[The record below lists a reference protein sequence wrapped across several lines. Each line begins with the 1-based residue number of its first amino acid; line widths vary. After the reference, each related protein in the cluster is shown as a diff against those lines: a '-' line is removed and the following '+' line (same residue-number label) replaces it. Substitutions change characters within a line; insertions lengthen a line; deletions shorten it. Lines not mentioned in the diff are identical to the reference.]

1 MFYDSGTPA
10 VFELYFLSKT
20 KIGMEKA
27 EDISQG
33 LNFIR
38 LPISIAYS
46 VVGTYLRKKMIGETI
61 SSEDEDGKVSTY
73 AEILDLSLEK
83 SQDEAY
89 DLALE
94 LKFKTL
100 TTFFRNKEGKILL
113 HLSLDFDKEEQL
125 VSVNNFKLEGNTKNW
140 LLNRFLET
148 IGNTFMHGK
157 IKNKMKFDFRP
168 EIEKHLRSMNEKLGN
183 RLEVAEGIFLFGR
196 LNTFKISE
204 IIPQASRFLVLVS
217 FEGNTLLNIEKI
229 SSQPQI

>member
-1 MFYDSGTPA
+1 
-10 VFELYFLSKT
+10 
-20 KIGMEKA
+20 MEKA
-27 EDISQG
+27 EDLSQG

-38 LPISIAYS
+38 LPISLAYT
-46 VVGTYLRKKMIGETI
+46 VVETYLRKKMIGETI
-61 SSEDEDGKVSTY
+61 SSEAEDGKVTIY

-94 LKFKTL
+94 LKLKTL

-113 HLSLDFDKEEQL
+113 HLSLDFDQEAQL
-125 VSVNNFKLEGNTKNW
+125 ASVNNFRLEGNTKNW
-140 LLNRFLET
+140 LLNKSLET
-148 IGNTFMHGK
+148 MANTFMRGK

-168 EIEKHLRSMNEKLGN
+168 EIEKHLRSMNEKLDH

-204 IIPQASRFLVLVS
+204 IIPQASRFLVLVN
-217 FEGNTLLNIEKI
+217 FEGNTLLEIKKI
-229 SSQPQI
+229 ISNPRRNPQIDS

>member
-1 MFYDSGTPA
+1 MFYEYGTPA
-10 VFELYFLSKT
+10 VLELYFLSKT
-20 KIGMEKA
+20 NIGMEKA
-27 EDISQG
+27 EDLSQG
-33 LNFIR
+33 LNLIR
-38 LPISIAYS
+38 LPIRIAYT
-46 VVGTYLRKKMIGETI
+46 VIGAYLQKKMIGETI
-61 SSEDEDGKVSTY
+61 SSEAEDGKVSTY

-113 HLSLDFDKEEQL
+113 HLSLDFDKDEQL

-140 LLNRFLET
+140 LFNRSLET
-148 IGNTFMHGK
+148 IINTFMHGK

-168 EIEKHLRSMNEKLGN
+168 EIEKHLGSMNKKLN
-183 RLEVAEGIFLFGR
+183 DRLEVAEGIFLFGR

-204 IIPQASRFLVLVS
+204 IIPQASGFLILVNL
-217 FEGNTLLNIEKI
+217 EVNTLLDIKKI
-229 SSQPQI
+229 ISRPHI

>member
-1 MFYDSGTPA
+1 
-10 VFELYFLSKT
+10 
-20 KIGMEKA
+20 MEKT
-27 EDISQG
+27 EDLSQG

-38 LPISIAYS
+38 LPISIAYT
-46 VVGTYLRKKMIGETI
+46 VLEAYLRKKMIGETI
-61 SSEDEDGKVSTY
+61 SSEAEDGKVSIY

-89 DLALE
+89 DLALG

-100 TTFFRNKEGKILL
+100 STFFRNKEGEILL
-113 HLSLDFDKEEQL
+113 HLSVDFDKEEQL
-125 VSVNNFKLEGNTKNW
+125 VRVNNFRLEGITKNW
-140 LLNRFLET
+140 LLNKSLET
-148 IGNTFMHGK
+148 IVNTFMQGK

-204 IIPQASRFLVLVS
+204 INPQASQFLILVN
-217 FEGNTLLNIEKI
+217 FEGTTLLDIKRITSN
-229 SSQPQI
+229 P